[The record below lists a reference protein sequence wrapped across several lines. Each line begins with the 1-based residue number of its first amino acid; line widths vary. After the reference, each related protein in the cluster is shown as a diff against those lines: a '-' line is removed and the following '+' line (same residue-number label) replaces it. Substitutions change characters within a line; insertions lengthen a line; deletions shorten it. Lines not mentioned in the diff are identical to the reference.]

1 MTDAGQARRPNI
13 LYLLADDLGWADVGY
28 HIRTPA
34 VVSWPGTLRPAVVR
48 QPIRVVDW
56 MPTFAGL
63 TGAASASD
71 PRWDGRD
78 VWPLITGVAPAEPD
92 RTLFWNFRGNEFG
105 ARIGDLKLRTDGAL
119 RPERTELF
127 DLAVDPGERRNLIRE
142 APARAA
148 DLLDLIRQERELDDS
163 SKRPDAPP

>member
-13 LYLLADDLGWADVGY
+13 LYLLADDLGWADVSY

-34 VVSWPGTLRPAVVR
+34 VVSWPGTLR
-48 QPIRVVDW
+48 
-56 MPTFAGL
+56 
-63 TGAASASD
+63 
-71 PRWDGRD
+71 
-78 VWPLITGVAPAEPD
+78 PD

-127 DLAVDPGERRNLIRE
+127 DLAVDPGERRNLFRE

-148 DLLDLIRQERELDDS
+148 DLLNLIRQERELDDS